1 MLSQMLE
8 PLFEECYPNH
18 PYFAETIGMTEVSTL
33 INDFFSGARQS
44 LAEVQQL
51 AKTFALPLG
60 LVANHGNTVALET
73 EEKLVKLP
81 LAEEILS
88 LVKTNGETPVSL
100 KTIYE
105 QLKQSPNGLVRE
117 AQHLILTAL
126 VAHRQIEFVTS
137 KGDRINRRSLDLTII
152 WDDIEGIAKPSSV
165 LYGNNRLTA
174 WARILTG
181 SDVFQ
186 SIDLPEDNKAV
197 RDTLE
202 NWLADWKSARV
213 LERFNELPS
222 EILNTKIWR
231 LWIRAKKTFGT
242 VAETISTILDNSI
255 SLEEGLYRIA
265 DAFSDSE
272 KEFFV
277 CTKDLVV
284 LEDFINGVEIRE
296 KVWAYL
302 AVCETTQDEKTE
314 YFRAKLSDIVE
325 ESYTNPNEILN
336 REMENLWQTFRPRFA
351 EHFAL
356 QHDLIMK
363 SHHLQAQFDEILQ
376 SDEWWEFENLSRLTV
391 FQQVHRQEVQKIRR
405 QFRELDCRFDVREM
419 LKTHPFC
426 ACSFN
431 LAKIEE

>member
-51 AKTFALPLG
+51 AKTSALPLG

-165 LYGNNRLTA
+165 LYSNNRLTA

-186 SIDLPEDNKAV
+186 SIDLPE
-197 RDTLE
+197 
-202 NWLADWKSARV
+202 
-213 LERFNELPS
+213 
-222 EILNTKIWR
+222 II
-231 LWIRAKKTFGT
+231 
-242 VAETISTILDNSI
+242 
-255 SLEEGLYRIA
+255 
-265 DAFSDSE
+265 
-272 KEFFV
+272 
-277 CTKDLVV
+277 
-284 LEDFINGVEIRE
+284 
-296 KVWAYL
+296 
-302 AVCETTQDEKTE
+302 
-314 YFRAKLSDIVE
+314 KLSA
-325 ESYTNPNEILN
+325 IL
-336 REMENLWQTFRPRFA
+336 W
-351 EHFAL
+351 
-356 QHDLIMK
+356 
-363 SHHLQAQFDEILQ
+363 
-376 SDEWWEFENLSRLTV
+376 
-391 FQQVHRQEVQKIRR
+391 KIG
-405 QFRELDCRFDVREM
+405 
-419 LKTHPFC
+419 
-426 ACSFN
+426 
-431 LAKIEE
+431 